1 MQYARLG
8 DTGLVVSRLSFGAM
22 TFGEPA
28 GGGATA
34 AIYKVDQPTADA
46 MVGRAIDAGVN
57 FFDTADAYADGQ
69 SEIMLGKALGR
80 RRHDVIISTK
90 AGFRVGEGLNR
101 AGLSRGHLI
110 SAAEASLERLGTDYI
125 DVFHV
130 HKFDPY
136 TPMEET
142 LDALDYLV
150 GAGMVRY
157 VGYSNW
163 PAWTSAKAV
172 AIQRERGWAR
182 FVSAQMYY
190 SLVGR
195 DLEHEII
202 PFLRDAGVG
211 LMVWSPLAGGFLSG
225 KYTRESLKDKDN
237 RLSGFDFLPLDKE
250 WGFKVVDKLREIATA
265 RGASPAQVALA
276 WLLAQPHVS
285 TVLIGATKMQQL
297 DDNLRAAE
305 VKLTAGELKALEEPT
320 RPRPVYP
327 NWFTETT
334 ADAKLKEVL
343 GPAVV

>member
-22 TFGEPA
+22 TFGETS
-28 GGGATA
+28 GGPMAS
-34 AIYKVDQPTADA
+34 IHKVDQSTADA

-57 FFDTADAYADGQ
+57 LFDTADAYAGGQ
-69 SEIMLGKALGR
+69 SEVMLGKALGKR
-80 RRHDVIISTK
+80 RQDVVISTK
-90 AGFRVGEGLNR
+90 AGFRTGEGLIR
-101 AGLSRGHLI
+101 AGLSRRHLV
-110 SAAEASLERLGTDYI
+110 AAVEASLERLDTDYV

-130 HKFDPY
+130 HKVDPL

-163 PAWTSAKAV
+163 PAWMSAQAV

-195 DLEHEII
+195 DLEHEIV

-211 LMVWSPLAGGFLSG
+211 LLVWSPLASGFLSG

-250 WGFKVVDKLREIATA
+250 WGFKVVDKLREIAGR

-276 WLLAQPHVS
+276 WLLAQAHVS
-285 TVLIGATKMQQL
+285 TVLIGASKMNQL
-297 DDNLRAAE
+297 EDNLRAADL
-305 VKLTAGELKALEEPT
+305 KLDAEDLRALDQTT
-320 RPRPVYP
+320 RPTPIYP
-327 NWFTETT
+327 NWFTEKT
-334 ADAKLKEVL
+334 ADAKLTEAL
-343 GPAVV
+343 AAPGR

>member
-1 MQYARLG
+1 MEYTRLG
-8 DTGLVVSRLSFGAM
+8 ETGLVVSRLSFGAM
-22 TFGEPA
+22 TFGEA
-28 GGGATA
+28 GGGPMA
-34 AIYKVDQPTADA
+34 AIYKVDQTLADA
-46 MVGRAIDAGVN
+46 MVGRAIDGGVN
-57 FFDTADAYADGQ
+57 FFDTADAYADGR
-69 SEIMLGKALGR
+69 SEEMLGKALGR
-80 RRHDVIISTK
+80 RRRDVVISTK
-90 AGFRVGEGLNR
+90 AGFRTGEGLNR

-110 SAAEASLERLGTDYI
+110 AAAEASLERLGTDYI

-157 VGYSNW
+157 AGYSNW
-163 PAWTSAKAV
+163 PAWASAKAV
-172 AIQRERGWAR
+172 QMQRERGWAR

-195 DLEHEII
+195 DLEHEVV
-202 PFLRDAGVG
+202 PFMRDAGVG

-250 WGFKVVDKLREIATA
+250 WGFKVVDKLREVGGS

-276 WLLAQPHVS
+276 WLLAQPQVS
-285 TVLIGATKMQQL
+285 TVLIGASKLSQL
-297 DDNLRAAE
+297 EDNLRAAE
-305 VKLTAGELKALEEPT
+305 VKLTADELKALDDLT
-320 RPRPVYP
+320 RPKPIYP
-327 NWFTETT
+327 NWFTATT
-334 ADAKLKEVL
+334 ADAKLTEAL
-343 GPAVV
+343 SPAG

>member
-22 TFGEPA
+22 TFGETGSGPMA
-28 GGGATA
+28 S
-34 AIYKVDQPTADA
+34 IHKVDQSLADA

-57 FFDTADAYADGQ
+57 FFDTADAYADGL
-69 SEIMLGKALGR
+69 SETMLGKALGR
-80 RRHDVIISTK
+80 RRRDVVISTK
-90 AGFRVGEGLNR
+90 AGFRMGEGLNR

-110 SAAEASLERLGTDYI
+110 GAVEDSLERLGTDYV

-130 HKFDPY
+130 HKLDPY

-163 PAWTSAKAV
+163 PAWASAKAV

-195 DLEHEII
+195 DLEHEIV
-202 PFLRDAGVG
+202 PFMNDAGVG

-250 WGFKVVDKLREIATA
+250 WGFKVVDNLREIGQS
-265 RGASPAQVALA
+265 RGTSPAQVALA

-297 DDNLRAAE
+297 DDNLRAAD
-305 VKLTAGELKALEEPT
+305 VQLTSEELSAMDELT
-320 RPRPVYP
+320 RPRPIYP
-327 NWFTETT
+327 NWFTKTT
-334 ADAKLKEVL
+334 ADAKLKEAL
-343 GPAVV
+343 GPPW